1 LEENK
6 DMTTIAHLRETH
18 TQLQE
23 MISDVKTGLTA
34 ENLKIR
40 ANAKAMH
47 TLLCDVAVKVREH
60 LGEEDKEMY
69 PQLLKQGNSLKH
81 TAWNFIAGETELR
94 KEFEVYYK
102 KYLKDCDFQL
112 TEAFVKETNNI
123 LDAVLARIE
132 REEKVLF
139 PKLEEAGMFATEQ
152 KARSHG

>member
-1 LEENK
+1 
-6 DMTTIAHLRETH
+6 MTTIAHLREAH
-18 TQLQE
+18 SELKE
-23 MISDVKTGLTA
+23 MIADVKTGLTA

-47 TLLCDVAVKVREH
+47 TLLCDLAVKVREH

-94 KEFEVYYK
+94 KTFEKYYK
-102 KYLKDCDFQL
+102 KYLKDCDYEL
-112 TEAFVKETNNI
+112 NDAFIGETHAI

-132 REEKVLF
+132 REDKVLF

>member
-1 LEENK
+1 
-6 DMTTIAHLRETH
+6 MTTIAHLRETH
-18 TQLQE
+18 AQLQE
-23 MISDVKTGLTA
+23 MIGDVKTGLTA

-47 TLLCDVAVKVREH
+47 TLLCDLALKVREH

-69 PQLLKQGNSLKH
+69 PQLLKQGNTLKH

-94 KEFEVYYK
+94 KEFEAYYK
-102 KYLKDCDFQL
+102 KYLKDCNFQFH
-112 TEAFVKETNNI
+112 EAFVKETNNI

>member
-1 LEENK
+1 
-6 DMTTIAHLRETH
+6 MTTIAHLREAH
-18 TQLQE
+18 AQLLE
-23 MISDVKTGLTA
+23 MISDVKTGLTV
-34 ENLKIR
+34 ENLKIK

-69 PQLLKQGNSLKH
+69 PQLLKQGNALKH

-94 KEFEVYYK
+94 KSFEKYYK
-102 KYLKDCDFQL
+102 KYLKDCDYQVTDTFI
-112 TEAFVKETNNI
+112 AETNTV

-139 PKLEEAGMFATEQ
+139 PKLEEAGMFVTEQ

>member
-1 LEENK
+1 
-6 DMTTIAHLRETH
+6 MTTIAHLRESH
-18 TQLQE
+18 IQLQE
-23 MISDVKTGLTA
+23 MIADIKSGLTA

-69 PQLLKQGNSLKH
+69 PQLLKQGNALKH
-81 TAWNFIAGETELR
+81 TAWNFIAGESELR
-94 KEFEVYYK
+94 KEFEAYYK
-102 KYLKDCDFQL
+102 KYLKDCNFQL
-112 TEAFVKETNNI
+112 NEAFVKETATI
-123 LDAVLARIE
+123 LDAVVARIE

-152 KARSHG
+152 RARSHG

>member
-1 LEENK
+1 
-6 DMTTIAHLRETH
+6 MTTNAHLREAH
-18 TQLQE
+18 GQLQE
-23 MISDVKTGLTA
+23 MIADVKTGLTM

-47 TLLCDVAVKVREH
+47 SLLCDLAVKVREH

-94 KEFEVYYK
+94 KTFEKYYK
-102 KYLKDCDFQL
+102 KYLKDCDYQV
-112 TEAFVKETNNI
+112 TDAFITETNAI

-132 REEKVLF
+132 REDKVLF
-139 PKLEEAGMFATEQ
+139 PKLEEAGMFANEQ
-152 KARSHG
+152 KVRSHG